1 MSRRPVL
8 VVFLLPSVMVSTPSS
23 DHSRASSTQ
32 HRQNSALCPTEP
44 CHPSIMDTV
53 CYWALVFDWSSDIS
67 ALLTLPI
74 STSKRE
80 SFKCTEGQERLS
92 FWYLFISLWARW
104 KSILMMLIPTTKG
117 EKQKPPGQNM
127 SPIGKLLVSS
137 QYYSKSAPSLYVS
150 SQCMLGKAVAV
161 SALTLRL
168 WACVCAHVPVW
179 SLLQVLQ

>member
-1 MSRRPVL
+1 MSHRRVL
-8 VVFLLPSVMVSTPSS
+8 AFLLPLVLVSTPSS
-23 DHSRASSTQ
+23 DHSSASSTR
-32 HRQNSALCPTEP
+32 HRQDSALCPTEP
-44 CHPSIMDTV
+44 CRPSIMDTV
-53 CYWALVFDWSSDIS
+53 CYGALVFDWSSDIS

-74 STSKRE
+74 STSKRQ

-104 KSILMMLIPTTKG
+104 KSILKIPISTTKG

-137 QYYSKSAPSLYVS
+137 RYYSKSAPSLYMS

-161 SALTLRL
+161 SAFTLRL
-168 WACVCAHVPVW
+168 WACVCAHVPVR
-179 SLLQVLQ
+179 SLLQVMQ